1 MMNVI
6 AQILILIVFPINFT
20 LFLPGEMIKDSVV
33 KEKETIEGEIKG
45 VEKTKTEL
53 ISKDILPIAALIQPI
68 KKEEAKDLVIA
79 NAHSSLI
86 LDVDSGTILH
96 YNNGKQRKQIASL
109 TKLMTAILVVEKIK
123 DLEEKVKIDEEAVLC
138 EGTKVGCPRS
148 GYCISERLKIGEK
161 MSAMNLLKAMLM
173 NSANDTAI
181 ALGKHISGSQEEFA
195 KLMNEK
201 AKEMGLNDS
210 KFCTPSGLEIEGRE
224 NECYSS
230 AYDIAR
236 IAAYSM
242 KYDIIWQILRLP
254 NKTIVDSFD
263 GKYSHEILNTDLVLD
278 QVPNCIGGK
287 TGFTPLAGYSLL
299 LSANDATKKHKIVV
313 VVLDD
318 PYRWEDVK
326 RMIDWTF
333 ESYEWK

>member
-1 MMNVI
+1 MISVI
-6 AQILILIVFPINFT
+6 VQVLILVVFPINFV
-20 LFLPGEMIKDSVV
+20 LFLPWEMVKDPGI

-45 VEKTKTEL
+45 VEKTKKDSV
-53 ISKDILPIAALIQPI
+53 SKNILPAVAPIQPV
-68 KKEEAKDLVIA
+68 KKEGVRDLVIA

-86 LDVDSGTILH
+86 LDVDSGNILH

-123 DLEEKVKIDEEAVLC
+123 DLEEDVRIDEEAVMC

-148 GYCISERLKIGEK
+148 GYCISERLKNGEK
-161 MSAMNLLKAMLM
+161 MSAINLLKAMLM
-173 NSANDTAI
+173 NSANDAAI
-181 ALGKHISGSQEEFA
+181 ALGKHISGSQDEFA

-201 AKEMGLNDS
+201 AKEMGLNDT
-210 KFCTPSGLEIEGRE
+210 KFCTPSGLEIDGRE

-242 KYDIIWQILRLP
+242 KYDIIWQIFRLP
-254 NKTIVDSFD
+254 NNTVITSYD

-299 LSANDATKKHKIVV
+299 LAANDPEKKHKIVA

-333 ESYEWK
+333 ESYEWE